1 VVKGQRELVLS
12 QAKIAGL
19 GQARGAGE
27 AEEAGGEKKFLFSR
41 VFPAKFAWRTTSKIP
56 HYPPFQGGL

>member
-1 VVKGQRELVLS
+1 MPNIPLKPKTHLVLS

-41 VFPAKFAWRTTSKIP
+41 VFPAKFAWWTTR
-56 HYPPFQGGL
+56 